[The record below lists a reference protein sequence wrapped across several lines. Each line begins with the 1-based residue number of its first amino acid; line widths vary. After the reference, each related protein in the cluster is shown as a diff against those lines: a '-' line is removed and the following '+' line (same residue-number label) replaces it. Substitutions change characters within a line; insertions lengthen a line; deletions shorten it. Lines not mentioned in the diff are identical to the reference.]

1 MKYLLPISLFVLLF
15 IYSAINATQY
25 HVPKRSEQDSIPI
38 KTTVLQPNKKEL
50 LDAFPDDVTADTG
63 KISFMKRFNRG
74 KMIYAETCAKCHDST
89 RNGKRY
95 YPDFSLP
102 QLMDY
107 EMRFQYPE
115 HGEDLKE
122 TNITVA
128 ELDDVVDFLRYKKK
142 NLVKK

>member
-1 MKYLLPISLFVLLF
+1 MKYIISIAVAVLLF
-15 IYSAINATQY
+15 IYSTIDARQNHI
-25 HVPKRSEQDSIPI
+25 PESCEQDSMPV
-38 KTTVLQPNKKEL
+38 KTVLKPTKKEL
-50 LDAFPDDVTADTG
+50 VDAFPDDVTTDTG
-63 KISFMKRFNRG
+63 KVSFMKRFNRG

-89 RNGKRY
+89 RNGKKY